1 MAYFV
6 TVHYIYP
13 VSSTIDN
20 AVTNDKK

>member
-6 TVHYIYP
+6 IVHYIYP